1 MLRQFTVGGIAALVA
16 IVVATM
22 AAAVS
27 PTEAGECT
35 RSCQWKCDGVG
46 AFGRCVGTWNKQC
59 GEWKCSRQT
68 G

>member
-22 AAAVS
+22 AATVS
-27 PTEAGECT
+27 PTEAAKCT
-35 RSCQWKCDGVG
+35 RTCQWKCDGVG
-46 AFGRCVGTWNKQC
+46 ALGRCVGRWYKQC